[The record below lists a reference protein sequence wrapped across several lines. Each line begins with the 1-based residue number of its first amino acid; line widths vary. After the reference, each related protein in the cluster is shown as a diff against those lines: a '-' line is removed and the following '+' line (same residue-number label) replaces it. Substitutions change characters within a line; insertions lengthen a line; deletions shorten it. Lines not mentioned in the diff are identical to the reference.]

1 MSKREIIRAEGL
13 GKSYLLGHASSSGR
27 ARTFRE
33 AISNSAKS
41 MGRSA
46 AAMARGRQLVAG
58 DEIEEFWALRDL
70 DFSVAEGDVVGIIG
84 RNGAGKST
92 LLKILSR
99 ITDPSAGRV
108 EIRGRVASLLEVGTG
123 FHPELTGRENIFLN
137 GAILGMSRSE
147 IRRKLDEIVDF
158 SGVERFLDTPI
169 KRYSSGMSVRLAFSV
184 AAHLEP
190 EILVVDEVLAVGD
203 SEFQK
208 KSLGKMKD
216 VSSQG
221 RTVLFVSHQ
230 LGMVSTLCKSG
241 ILLDQGRIKMQ
252 GPVNEVIDHYQQL
265 RKAGPGE
272 LTGRKGNSERP
283 LAIHSIETSNLQKEP
298 CSQFGHD
305 EPIKI
310 DVQVQQ
316 SAPIPDEVFLTIA
329 MLDRFGRRVFTDEV
343 ALKPFLVGRSEGPH
357 QFTIQG
363 LLPMPLLVAGEYSF
377 ILTINSYE
385 GRIFDRVEGVANL
398 DVIDRGSRMAKYEG
412 WDNGPLISPIEWTA
426 QS

>member
-1 MSKREIIRAEGL
+1 MSKQEIIRAEGL
-13 GKSYLLGHASSSGR
+13 GKSYLLGHASSPGH

-33 AISNSAKS
+33 AISNSARS
-41 MGRSA
+41 LGRSA

-70 DFSVAEGDVVGIIG
+70 DFSITEGDVVGIIG

-99 ITDPSAGRV
+99 ITEPSKGRV
-108 EIRGRVASLLEVGTG
+108 KIRGRVASLLEVGTG

-158 SGVERFLDTPI
+158 SGVEKFLDTPI

-216 VSSQG
+216 VSSEG

-241 ILLDQGRIKMQ
+241 MLLDRGQIKMQ
-252 GPVNEVIDHYQQL
+252 GPVNEVIDQYQKL
-265 RKAGPGE
+265 RTAGPGE
-272 LTGRKGNSERP
+272 LTGRRGNTESP
-283 LAIHSIETSNLQKEP
+283 LAIISAETSNLQEEP

-310 DVQVQQ
+310 GVQVQQ
-316 SAPIPDEVFLTIA
+316 SAPVSDEVFLTVA

-343 ALKPFLVGRSEGPH
+343 PLKPFVMRDSGSPH
-357 QFTIQG
+357 DFTIQG
-363 LLPMPLLVAGEYSF
+363 ILPMPLLVAGEYSL

-412 WDNGPLISPIEWTA
+412 WDNGAIFSPIDWSIE
-426 QS
+426 